1 MEPLVNVAH
10 VRSSACSSLA
20 VTMVFAVGSL
30 VAIVMLGPAS
40 ADARHGEPGRVDES
54 AAIRLIGT
62 RTGNTLA
69 GIR

>member
-1 MEPLVNVAH
+1 
-10 VRSSACSSLA
+10 
-20 VTMVFAVGSL
+20 MVFAVGSL

-62 RTGNTLA
+62 PTGNTLA